1 MNKLALLT
9 ITALLSFSSVADE
22 NTEHCKVKSNLA
34 GSIMELRQNGAPMS
48 DLYELLSDNASSLT
62 IIKLAYQYPMYET
75 RQYKVREVARFKNQL
90 FMICINQVT

>member
-1 MNKLALLT
+1 MNKLSLLT
-9 ITALLSFSSVADE
+9 IAALLSFSSVADE
-22 NTEHCKVKSNLA
+22 NTEYCKGISNLA
-34 GSIMELRQNGAPMS
+34 GSIMELRQSGAPMS
-48 DLYELLSDNASSLT
+48 DLYELLSDSTGSLA